1 VVGAAGADVPG
12 TIVGAPVDGDELG
25 PGTPEVAAATASGGG
40 GVAQAAARS
49 STVAVRVAVTA
60 PHTGR
65 GTRTVRPDLLSVT
78 WSPSSTGNP
87 DRPRLTLGL
96 RGYFFAAVAFDVVA
110 LAGVFLAA
118 AFVGVLVVTLSAT
131 SCLNDAERIHRY
143 SDVRAFT
150 SQGPSR
156 LEVLASERDPHKAE
170 AFSEQ
175 DYRQAVSTTWLLI
188 TLGVLILVVLVVM
201 VMLGRRVFA
210 RRDGRAAMKSASSVA
225 GMTGRE
231 AKQRGKALR
240 PSLAGADRTTRMS
253 EYGSLLGTVGREPVY
268 KSWEDVAVV
277 FMGPR
282 SNKTSA
288 IAVPGILSAPGAV
301 VATSNK
307 PDLWMLTAAL
317 RAEGGDVYV
326 LDPQRIA
333 FVPQTWWWNPL
344 SAVTDID
351 SAERLA
357 GHFMR
362 EVDGGGGTSSGSS
375 AFFNRAAS
383 QTLQRLILAA
393 AVSGRSVRDVASWIA
408 TRSPEPVSL
417 LADHGFG
424 ELADAHEAD
433 LEGPVETRG
442 GIYATVAAA
451 VSCLNVES
459 VARWI
464 TPPSTWRD
472 SPTEPIAEFDPWTL
486 VASEVGGRHPTLYLL
501 SREGSGTSRVL
512 VAALV
517 DRVFE
522 VAGLAATARGGR
534 VDPPIT
540 VMLDEAA
547 NVCRIDALPDLYSF
561 FGSQGISV
569 TTILHSYKQGVRVWG
584 KDGMDALWSPATV
597 AIAGAGLKDMEFCK
611 TLSDLVGQHE
621 STSGRTPRPTPAA
634 RGPPAPTGNRSCAPR
649 KSPPYRRR
657 RRCCSPPAPPRSP

>member
-1 VVGAAGADVPG
+1 MDHDMWKPLALVGA
-12 TIVGAPVDGDELG
+12 L
-25 PGTPEVAAATASGGG
+25 
-40 GVAQAAARS
+40 
-49 STVAVRVAVTA
+49 
-60 PHTGR
+60 
-65 GTRTVRPDLLSVT
+65 
-78 WSPSSTGNP
+78 
-87 DRPRLTLGL
+87 
-96 RGYFFAAVAFDVVA
+96 
-110 LAGVFLAA
+110 GVF
-118 AFVGVLVVTLSAT
+118 FGVRKALELH
-131 SCLNDAERIHRY
+131 E
-143 SDVRAFT
+143 
-150 SQGPSR
+150 QGWP
-156 LEVLASERDPHKAE
+156 
-170 AFSEQ
+170 
-175 DYRQAVSTTWLLI
+175 TWLLI
-188 TLGVLILVVLVVM
+188 TLGVLIVVVLVVM
-201 VMLGRRVFA
+201 VILGRRVFA
-210 RRDGRAAMKSASSVA
+210 RRDGRAAMKSPSSVV

-253 EYGSLLGTVGREPVY
+253 EFGSLLGTVGRAPVY

-307 PDLWMLTAAL
+307 PDLWLLTAAL
-317 RAEGGDVYV
+317 RAEVGDVYV

-357 GHFMR
+357 SHFMR
-362 EVDGGGGTSSGSS
+362 EVDGGGATSSGSL

-408 TRSPEPVSL
+408 TRSPEPTGL
-417 LADHGFG
+417 LGDHGFT
-424 ELADAHEAD
+424 ELAEAHEAD

-464 TPPSTWRD
+464 TPPATWRQH
-472 SPTEPIAEFDPWTL
+472 PTEPIAEFDPWAL
-486 VASEVGGRHPTLYLL
+486 VASGRGDRHATLYLL
-501 SREGSGTSRVL
+501 SREGTGTSRVL

-569 TTILHSYKQGVRVWG
+569 TTILQSYKQGVRVWG
-584 KDGMDALWSPATV
+584 KDGMDALWSAATV
-597 AIAGAGLKDMEFCK
+597 AIAGAGLKDIEFCK

-621 STSGRTPRPTPAA
+621 VDKRSRSTSNTGSSQSTSTHWEPILRPEEVAALPKTKALLFSSGASPVTLTLKPWYTERDADQITNYNHAATGEVTAAAVAYLGPRNALAQALQDTRPIE
-634 RGPPAPTGNRSCAPR
+634 APSL
-649 KSPPYRRR
+649 
-657 RRCCSPPAPPRSP
+657 

>member
-1 VVGAAGADVPG
+1 MDHDMWKPLA
-12 TIVGAPVDGDELG
+12 L
-25 PGTPEVAAATASGGG
+25 VAA
-40 GVAQAAARS
+40 
-49 STVAVRVAVTA
+49 
-60 PHTGR
+60 
-65 GTRTVRPDLLSVT
+65 L
-78 WSPSSTGNP
+78 
-87 DRPRLTLGL
+87 
-96 RGYFFAAVAFDVVA
+96 
-110 LAGVFLAA
+110 GVF
-118 AFVGVLVVTLSAT
+118 FGVRKAVDLHA
-131 SCLNDAERIHRY
+131 
-143 SDVRAFT
+143 
-150 SQGPSR
+150 QGWP
-156 LEVLASERDPHKAE
+156 
-170 AFSEQ
+170 
-175 DYRQAVSTTWLLI
+175 TWLLV
-188 TLGVLILVVLVVM
+188 TLGVLIVVLLVVM
-201 VMLGRRVFA
+201 VVVGRRVFG
-210 RRDGRAAMKSASSVA
+210 RRDGRAAMGSAASVA
-225 GMTGRE
+225 VMTGRD

-240 PSLAGADRTTRMS
+240 PSLASADRKTQMR
-253 EYGSLLGTVGREPVY
+253 EYGSLLGTVGRSPVY

-317 RAEGGDVYV
+317 RHEVGAVYV

-357 GHFMR
+357 SHFMR

-393 AVSGRSVRDVASWIA
+393 AVSGRSLRDVASWIA
-408 TRSPEPVSL
+408 TRSPEPTGL

-424 ELADAHEAD
+424 ELAEAHEAD

-464 TPPSTWRD
+464 TPPTTWRD
-472 SPTEPIAEFDPWTL
+472 PPTEPIAEFDPWTL

-569 TTILHSYKQGVRVWG
+569 TTILQSYKQGVRVWG
-584 KDGMDALWSPATV
+584 KDGMDALWSAATV

-621 STSGRTPRPTPAA
+621 VDKRSHSSSNTGSSQSTSTHWEPIMRPEEVAALPKTKALLFSSGASPVTLTLKPWYAERDADQITDYNQTATGEVTNAAVAYLGPRNALA
-634 RGPPAPTGNRSCAPR
+634 QALQHSGPVEAPSL
-649 KSPPYRRR
+649 
-657 RRCCSPPAPPRSP
+657 